1 MKIEQAL
8 SILGSDFA
16 DFKIKGNCAYSP
28 TSSICFRYSK
38 MYDDKPIIGLK
49 EKKINVENVVRDVL
63 DLETGESIE

>member
-1 MKIEQAL
+1 MKQPEYAHKKAEIFTHVHQQDKVEVPEVV
-8 SILGSDFA
+8 G
-16 DFKIKGNCAYSP
+16 
-28 TSSICFRYSK
+28 